1 MHIPNREHLIITP
14 RSRKWLQQCQDSHI
28 STPSSNL
35 LTLPRIP
42 SRQPPTFISNMSY
55 DESWNLP
62 PRLIPLAESCM
73 VNFHQPT
80 NQETDSNLKQ
90 EQDDGKSK
98 SQPPISS
105 NYLLGLTS
113 NSKTSPHVQLILTN
127 FQDHY
132 LCILK
137 TKSELKE
144 LIKASIGSD
153 GPSIVNDF
161 YRAISKIN
169 KTLIDPKN
177 RKNIGNKVEVMIG
190 EDFKNLKLHLPGNR
204 FTWTFPLVQVTEL
217 QNKLTLSTKLNQLM
231 LNFSMI
237 QSDIISAS
245 AAELINKTSINRA
258 FLEKLFENW
267 ATLQGIPE
275 GQRGE
280 LDDNDWMT
288 HECIHNILSDGLALS
303 LFTKMS
309 DIEAKFYD
317 LYRKQTDD
325 QLESLKLQ
333 TVFSTLRNSEW
344 DMIQNRKM
352 NFKIA
357 EVSETIAGVKR
368 ERERIEETE
377 QVPRAASP
385 VSPSKDGTITEKQAS
400 SDTKT
405 KTKGKKKKRRRI
417 NICN

>member
-1 MHIPNREHLIITP
+1 
-14 RSRKWLQQCQDSHI
+14 
-28 STPSSNL
+28 
-35 LTLPRIP
+35 
-42 SRQPPTFISNMSY
+42 MSY
-55 DESWNLP
+55 DENWNLP
-62 PRLIPLAESCM
+62 PRFVPLAESCN
-73 VNFHQPT
+73 VSFDQPA
-80 NQETDSNLKQ
+80 NQQADSKVKQ
-90 EQDDGKSK
+90 EQDDGKSQ
-98 SQPPISS
+98 SQSTPISNN

-137 TKSELKE
+137 TKTELKE

-161 YRAISKIN
+161 YRAITKIN
-169 KTLIDPKN
+169 KTLIDPQN
-177 RKNIGNKVEVMIG
+177 RNNINKKVEVSIAEG
-190 EDFKNLKLHLPGNR
+190 FQNIKLHLPGNR

-217 QNKLTLSTKLNQLM
+217 QDKLTLSTKLNQLL

-237 QSDIISAS
+237 QSDIISSS

-288 HECIHNILSDGLALS
+288 HECIHNILSDGLACS
-303 LFTKMS
+303 LFTKLP

-333 TVFSTLRNSEW
+333 TVFSTQRNSEW
-344 DMIQNRKM
+344 DMIQKREM
-352 NFKIA
+352 NSKTA
-357 EVSETIAGVKR
+357 EVGETAGG
-368 ERERIEETE
+368 
-377 QVPRAASP
+377 SF
-385 VSPSKDGTITEKQAS
+385 
-400 SDTKT
+400 
-405 KTKGKKKKRRRI
+405 
-417 NICN
+417 